1 MSATKRARLE
11 ALLILVKSSVT
22 LIRLSLPQLLAV
34 SLLALIA
41 IATIGCG
48 GSPGATPTDQ
58 PEMQLPRFIH
68 QGQGLELMELAPAD
82 LAGMTLTTLQSVDLP
97 GTLETSGQVTFDD
110 RRMASIISRVAG
122 RIEEVRVSQWDY
134 VQRDQAIATLYSPDI
149 MTAEAEYLQ
158 ARESVSK
165 LASINNGEFS
175 RAMLEASR
183 RKLDLLGI
191 EPQQIAKITVPA
203 PTFVM
208 HAPKSGNIV
217 QNQALRGSAVNP
229 GDVLYSLGTL
239 EDVWITAD
247 IYEDDLARVKE
258 GQELSAITTAY
269 PDEIFH
275 GTIAR
280 ISPNVNP
287 VAHTVQVRCEV
298 KNPGFK
304 LKPQML
310 ARVTIVVRP
319 GRALVVPLDALVF
332 EVDKYF
338 AFVDTGNHLL
348 GRRAV
353 TIGAWGQEGYARVI
367 SGLSAG
373 DRVATG
379 ETMQVNAV
387 WHQARGESS

>member
-1 MSATKRARLE
+1 M
-11 ALLILVKSSVT
+11 ILV
-22 LIRLSLPQLLAV
+22 RLSLPRLLAASLLAV
-34 SLLALIA
+34 IA
-41 IATIGCG
+41 SAAIGCG
-48 GSPGATPTDQ
+48 GSPGVTANDQ
-58 PEMQLPRFIH
+58 PGLELPKFIH
-68 QGQGLELMELAPAD
+68 QGQGPELMELAPAD
-82 LAGMTLTTLQSVDLP
+82 LAGMTLTTVQPVGLP

-110 RRMASIISRVAG
+110 RRVASIISRVAG

-134 VQRDQAIATLYSPDI
+134 VQRGQAIATLYSPDI

-158 ARESVSK
+158 AKDSISK
-165 LASINNGEFS
+165 LAGINNGEFA

-191 EPQQIAKITVPA
+191 EPGQIAKITVPA

-208 HAPKSGNIV
+208 HAPISGNIV
-217 QNQALRGSAVNP
+217 QNQTLRGSAVNP

-239 EDVWITAD
+239 EDVRITAD
-247 IYEDDLARVKE
+247 IYEDDLARVKQ
-258 GQELSAITTAY
+258 GQELSAVTTAY
-269 PDEIFH
+269 PDETFH

-280 ISPNVNP
+280 ISPNVDP
-287 VAHTVQVRCEV
+287 TTHTAQIRCEV

-319 GRALVVPLDALVF
+319 GRALLVPLDALVF
-332 EVDKYF
+332 ETDKYF
-338 AFVDTGNHLL
+338 AYVDAGNHLL
-348 GRRAV
+348 ERRTV
-353 TIGAWGQEGYARVI
+353 SIGAWDQEGYARVI

-373 DRVATG
+373 DRVVTG
-379 ETMQVNAV
+379 ETMQVNAL

>member
-1 MSATKRARLE
+1 MCATW
-11 ALLILVKSSVT
+11 
-22 LIRLSLPQLLAV
+22 
-34 SLLALIA
+34 LLALVA
-41 IATIGCG
+41 SAMIGCG
-48 GSPGATPTDQ
+48 GSPGVTANDQ
-58 PEMQLPRFIH
+58 PGLELPKFIH
-68 QGQGLELMELAPAD
+68 QGPGPELMELAQAD
-82 LAGMTLTTLQSVDLP
+82 LAGMTLTTIQSVDLP

-110 RRMASIISRVAG
+110 RRVASIISRVAG

-134 VQRDQAIATLYSPDI
+134 VQRGQAIATLYSPDI

-158 ARESVSK
+158 AKDSVSK
-165 LASINNGEFS
+165 LAGINNGDFA

-191 EPQQIAKITVPA
+191 EPEQIAKITVPA

-208 HAPKSGNIV
+208 HAPISGNIV
-217 QNQALRGSAVNP
+217 QNQTLRGSAVNP

-247 IYEDDLARVKE
+247 IYEDELARVKP
-258 GQELSAITTAY
+258 GQELSAVTTAY
-269 PDEIFH
+269 PDETFH

-280 ISPNVNP
+280 ISPNVDP
-287 VAHTVQVRCEV
+287 TTHTAQIRCEV

-310 ARVTIVVRP
+310 ARVTIAVRP
-319 GRALVVPLDALVF
+319 GQALIVPLDALVF
-332 EVDKYF
+332 ETDKYF
-338 AFVDTGNHLL
+338 AYVDAGNHLL
-348 GRRAV
+348 ERRTV
-353 TIGAWGQEGYARVI
+353 VIGAWDQEGYARVI

-373 DRVATG
+373 DRVVTG
-379 ETMQVNAV
+379 ETMQVNAL

>member
-1 MSATKRARLE
+1 MKHSTIATMSATW
-11 ALLILVKSSVT
+11 
-22 LIRLSLPQLLAV
+22 LLAIV
-34 SLLALIA
+34 ASAM
-41 IATIGCG
+41 IGCG
-48 GSPGATPTDQ
+48 GSPGVTANDQ
-58 PEMQLPRFIH
+58 PGLELPKFIH
-68 QGQGLELMELAPAD
+68 QGPGPELMELAQAD
-82 LAGMTLTTLQSVDLP
+82 LPGMTLTTIQSVDLP

-110 RRMASIISRVAG
+110 RRVATIISRVAG

-134 VQRDQAIATLYSPDI
+134 VQRGQAIATLYSPDI

-158 ARESVSK
+158 AKDSVSK
-165 LASINNGEFS
+165 LAGINNGEFA

-191 EPQQIAKITVPA
+191 EPEQIAKITVPA

-208 HAPKSGNIV
+208 HAPISGNIV
-217 QNQALRGSAVNP
+217 QNQTLRGSAVNP

-247 IYEDDLARVKE
+247 IYEDELARVKP
-258 GQELSAITTAY
+258 GQELSAVTTAY
-269 PDEIFH
+269 PDETFH

-280 ISPNVNP
+280 ISPNVDP
-287 VAHTVQVRCEV
+287 TTHTAQIRCEV

-310 ARVTIVVRP
+310 ARVRIAVRP
-319 GRALVVPLDALVF
+319 GQALLVPLDALVF
-332 EVDKYF
+332 ETDKYF
-338 AFVDTGNHLL
+338 AYVDAGNHLL
-348 GRRAV
+348 ERRTV
-353 TIGAWGQEGYARVI
+353 VIGAWDQEGYARVI

-373 DRVATG
+373 DRVVTG
-379 ETMQVNAV
+379 ETMQVNAL

>member
-1 MSATKRARLE
+1 MKHT
-11 ALLILVKSSVT
+11 
-22 LIRLSLPQLLAV
+22 
-34 SLLALIA
+34 A
-41 IATIGCG
+41 IATTCATWLLAAIASAMIGCG
-48 GSPGATPTDQ
+48 GSPGVTANDQ
-58 PEMQLPRFIH
+58 PGLELPKFIH
-68 QGQGLELMELAPAD
+68 QGPGPEQMELAQAD
-82 LAGMTLTTLQSVDLP
+82 LAGMTLTTIQSVNLP

-110 RRMASIISRVAG
+110 RRVASIISRVAG

-134 VQRDQAIATLYSPDI
+134 VQRGQAIATLYSPDI

-158 ARESVSK
+158 AKDSVSK
-165 LASINNGEFS
+165 LAAINNGEFA

-191 EPQQIAKITVPA
+191 EPEQIAKITVPA

-208 HAPKSGNIV
+208 HAPISGNIV
-217 QNQALRGSAVNP
+217 QNQTLRGSAVNP

-247 IYEDDLARVKE
+247 IYEDELARVKP
-258 GQELSAITTAY
+258 GQELSAVTTAY
-269 PDEIFH
+269 PDETFH

-280 ISPNVNP
+280 ISPNVDP
-287 VAHTVQVRCEV
+287 TTHTAQIRCEV

-310 ARVTIVVRP
+310 ARVTIAVRS
-319 GRALVVPLDALVF
+319 GQALIVPLDALVF
-332 EVDKYF
+332 ETDKYF
-338 AFVDTGNHLL
+338 AYVDAGNHLL
-348 GRRAV
+348 ERRTV
-353 TIGAWGQEGYARVI
+353 VIGAWDQEGYARVI

-373 DRVATG
+373 DRVVTG
-379 ETMQVNAV
+379 ETMQVNAL

>member
-1 MSATKRARLE
+1 
-11 ALLILVKSSVT
+11 
-22 LIRLSLPQLLAV
+22 
-34 SLLALIA
+34 
-41 IATIGCG
+41 
-48 GSPGATPTDQ
+48 
-58 PEMQLPRFIH
+58 
-68 QGQGLELMELAPAD
+68 MELAPAD
-82 LAGMTLTTLQSVDLP
+82 LAGMTLTTVKPVDLP

-110 RRMASIISRVAG
+110 RRVSTIVSRVAG
-122 RIEEVRVSQWDY
+122 RIEGVRVSQWDY
-134 VQRDQAIATLYSPDI
+134 VQRGQVIATLYSPDI

-158 ARESVSK
+158 AKESVSK
-165 LASINNGEFS
+165 LAGINNGEFA

-191 EPQQIAKITVPA
+191 EPEQIAKITAPA
-203 PTFVM
+203 PYFVM
-208 HAPKSGNIV
+208 HAPISGNIV

-247 IYEDDLARVKE
+247 IYEDELARVKE
-258 GQELSAITTAY
+258 GQELSAVTTAY
-269 PDEIFH
+269 PDETFH

-280 ISPNVNP
+280 ISPNVDP
-287 VAHTVQVRCEV
+287 TTHTVQIRCEV

-319 GRALVVPLDALVF
+319 GQALLVPLDALVF
-332 EVDKYF
+332 ETDKYF
-338 AFVDTGNHLL
+338 AYVDAGNHLL
-348 GRRAV
+348 ERRV
-353 TIGAWGQEGYARVI
+353 VSIGAWDQEGYARVI

-373 DRVATG
+373 DRVVTG
-379 ETMQVNAV
+379 ETLQVNAL